1 MPIQHFLNPL
11 IFLFFYI
18 PPPNSLSLSLSL
30 SLSPIRSIPIFKF
43 LHSVMFVHFV
53 YIHLPLSVLVF
64 CIYCFVWLSLTM
76 QCSYEYA
83 RLVFRVCACCDWACV
98 CSFVLCGC
106 LFPCPCVYTWYPL
119 IFSISINA
127 ALISSVFYNHN
138 VEWVRLCCVSST
150 CITECWK
157 EIYERSTEIRIAGNC
172 IVWTKTWLLTCC
184 R

>member
-11 IFLFFYI
+11 IFVFLYL
-18 PPPNSLSLSLSL
+18 PPPSLYVAFSLNSHLKVPSLGYVCTFCVYTLT
-30 SLSPIRSIPIFKF
+30 FKC
-43 LHSVMFVHFV
+43 
-53 YIHLPLSVLVF
+53 PCF

-119 IFSISINA
+119 IFSISIISA
-127 ALISSVFYNHN
+127 CISSVFYNDN